1 MNEKT
6 KKGPGPAV
14 EFSGTGRD
22 EEKIEDENV
31 RIMAWILRDLEEA
44 RRFNQECDGKNG
56 EVAGPRYFF
65 NVFI

>member
-6 KKGPGPAV
+6 KKGTASAV
-14 EFSGTGRD
+14 EFSGAGRD

-31 RIMAWILRDLEEA
+31 RIMSWILRDLEEA
-44 RRFNQECDGKNG
+44 RRFNRECDGNNG